1 MAAESIHQ
9 LRSGPARVLLV
20 LTALAVLAACQP
32 RPGPPD
38 PVVSAVRDNN
48 EQRVGQYLA
57 EGGDPNRV
65 SNNGEPLLYV
75 ATGSRGGIEV
85 MRRLLL
91 GGANIEA
98 TNSSGRTAL
107 HNAAGWCHVQ
117 MVEELLAA
125 GADTSATDNDGNT
138 PLDTVCSGPLDL
150 RAEVITLLGG
160 TGE

>member
-1 MAAESIHQ
+1 MAGESIQ
-9 LRSGPARVLLV
+9 LFQSGPARTAAA
-20 LTALAVLAACQP
+20 LTAVLVLAACQP

-65 SNNGEPLLYV
+65 SSNGEPLLYV

-85 MRRLLL
+85 MRRLLT
-91 GGANIEA
+91 GGANIEG
-98 TNSSGRTAL
+98 TNRNGRTAL

-125 GADTSATDNDGNT
+125 GADPSATDNEGNM
-138 PLDTVCSGPLDL
+138 PVDTTCSGPLDV
-150 RAEVITLLGG
+150 REDVITLLGG